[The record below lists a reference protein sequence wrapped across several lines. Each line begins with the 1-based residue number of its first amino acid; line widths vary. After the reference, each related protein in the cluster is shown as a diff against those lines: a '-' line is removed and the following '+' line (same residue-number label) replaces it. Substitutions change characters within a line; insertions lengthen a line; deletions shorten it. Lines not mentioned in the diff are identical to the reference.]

1 MLGSWEII
9 LILFFIIVLF
19 GPNKIPDL
27 LKHLQK
33 GMQEFKS
40 VVTNSDDS
48 NTKV

>member
-19 GPNKIPDL
+19 GPYRMSELIRY
-27 LKHLQK
+27 LQK
-33 GMQEFKS
+33 GTNEFKS
-40 VVTNSDDS
+40 ALTNLNDS